1 MTRAPANSQLEAVF
15 IFHPFFHQRI
25 VMVGFMAFQRLIK
38 IFKIVVDNNTEPAIL
53 YSRSM
58 KTCMNIS
65 AMIWPT
71 MMVAKATR
79 LSRLSQG
86 CVFGLGLSRGH
97 RGYNYEANL
106 DKPEVSG

>member
-1 MTRAPANSQLEAVF
+1 MEFS
-15 IFHPFFHQRI
+15 
-25 VMVGFMAFQRLIK
+25 RLIK
-38 IFKIVVDNNTEPAIL
+38 IFKKVVDNNTEHAIL

-65 AMIWPT
+65 ATIWPT
-71 MMVAKATR
+71 MTVAKATR

-97 RGYNYEANL
+97 RSDNYEANL